1 MDGDEGGFGK
11 SILSRPPA
19 SSVMSSSSSSVEGKK
34 LRKRALA
41 CHFEAFLNSIHA
53 SILPGR
59 DNVGSSR
66 SRWFMVLQH
75 RLMSTRRTKK
85 KHKTHAE
92 KCYELGGFYL

>member
-1 MDGDEGGFGK
+1 VDGDEGGFGK

-66 SRWFMVLQH
+66 SRWFN
-75 RLMSTRRTKK
+75 TRRTRRNV
-85 KHKTHAE
+85 TSSVVST
-92 KCYELGGFYL
+92 YDRLQGSS